1 MKIRQSALFNTELNA
16 VHMAFA
22 EKAQSK
28 NLENLA
34 VINLLHNRR
43 KHFAQFGC

>member
-16 VHMAFA
+16 VHLAFA

-34 VINLLHNRR
+34 IITKFTPKASYALRSIR
-43 KHFAQFGC
+43 